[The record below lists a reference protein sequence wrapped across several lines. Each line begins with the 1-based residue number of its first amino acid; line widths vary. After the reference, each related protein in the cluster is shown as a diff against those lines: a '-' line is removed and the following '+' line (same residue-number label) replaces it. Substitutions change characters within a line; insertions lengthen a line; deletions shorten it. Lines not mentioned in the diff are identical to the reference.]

1 MRARRR
7 NVLIDSSADAHP
19 HRSSTTEQHSS
30 RPLADTL
37 RRPISPAPPKTV
49 GPLRHTE
56 PYGPNRPAAPPT
68 MKGSIMDPLTF
79 ADVDS
84 ACRAGGATVLS
95 SVTDLVP
102 AAGSHAGIAPARYVT
117 GNQGTYAYETRY
129 IDDEAKSAVIVDSKA
144 SQLNRIEEAIA
155 LAIQEGDPA
164 LSRMPSI
171 RVHYEGHPEYTSFD
185 YQLPH
190 RFTDG
195 HIRFGTHEGKPVT
208 EDPIYVDA
216 RNATTANA
224 TALLELS
231 PVSLVL
237 GSWDSTRRAHQARY
251 RSCATGE
258 IIGVLADQTE
268 SGRKPA
274 PRGAAR
280 KDDLAP
286 SVQLSEKDM
295 LTLLKTQEDEMSSK
309 TVEGIKK
316 KAKAAK
322 SGKTSA
328 SVLGLGS
335 IPPSLDALGLVSCS
349 TIIRSHV
356 LSFSA
361 LRQIRFGS
369 DNEANVACRSL
380 LAALALHGIAL
391 ADEELTLRANCDLR
405 EASGSR
411 VALDGRRGTQRE
423 ILPLTREV
431 TGPLL
436 GEAIDAA
443 ASKAGIHW
451 DGQVFEVTGNPII
464 LGGIETDADED

>member
-1 MRARRR
+1 M
-7 NVLIDSSADAHP
+7 
-19 HRSSTTEQHSS
+19 
-30 RPLADTL
+30 DTL
-37 RRPISPAPPKTV
+37 T
-49 GPLRHTE
+49 
-56 PYGPNRPAAPPT
+56 Y
-68 MKGSIMDPLTF
+68 
-79 ADVDS
+79 ADIES

-102 AAGSHAGIAPARYVT
+102 AAGPHAGIAPARYVR
-117 GNQGTYAYETRY
+117 GSNGTYAYETRF
-129 IDDEAKSAVIVDSKA
+129 IDGEAKSAVIIDGKA
-144 SQLNRIEEAIA
+144 SQLNRIEDAIA

-164 LSRMPSI
+164 LTRMPSI
-171 RVHYEGHPEYTSFD
+171 KVSYDGHPEYTSFD

-190 RFTDG
+190 RYTDG
-195 HIRFGTHEGKPVT
+195 HIRFGTHDGKPVT
-208 EDPIYVDA
+208 EIPEYIAA
-216 RNATTANA
+216 RNATTADA

-237 GSWDSTRRAHQARY
+237 GSWDSTRKAHQARY

-258 IIGVLADQTE
+258 IIGVLADQGE
-268 SGRKPA
+268 HGRNPS

-295 LTLLKTQEDEMSSK
+295 LALLKTQESEMSTK
-309 TVEGIKK
+309 TVDGIKK
-316 KAKAAK
+316 KAKDAK

-356 LSFSA
+356 LTFSA
-361 LRQIRFGS
+361 LRQIRFGT
-369 DNEANVACRSL
+369 DNEANVACRAL

-391 ADEELTLRANCDLR
+391 GDEELNLRANCDLR
-405 EASGSR
+405 EAGETR

-423 ILPLTREV
+423 ITPLTRDI

-436 GEAIDAA
+436 SEAIDAA
-443 ASKAGIHW
+443 QLKAGIRW
-451 DGQVFEVTGNPII
+451 EGQIFDVTGNPII
-464 LGGIETDADED
+464 LGGIDADADEA